1 MKKIFPMLILAG
13 MLPILSACKDW
24 LDIRPE
30 SEVVLDDFWQ
40 TESDVMQVLAACY
53 QSLTETDF
61 MDRVILWGEVRS
73 DNVTSLVIDGD
84 FYRFLNFD
92 ISASNSVS
100 KWGDFYKTINF
111 CNTFLH
117 FAPDVVDKDVNFNS
131 SKLRSLSAEVLT
143 IRALAYF
150 YLVRAFKD
158 VPYTETPAIDDAQDY
173 RIPKSSEDEI
183 LDKLEE
189 DLKYALRYAR
199 DRFETQQHT
208 KGRITKNA
216 VLALLAD
223 IYLWRGKYAECI
235 EAANEVIN
243 SPELS
248 LVAGRNVLTN
258 VFHTGNSQESIF
270 ELQFDTNLRNNIVVL
285 AYYGGDGGRLGV
297 LQFPTY
303 LYSKTAT
310 SRIFDLQI
318 AGSVR
323 ESFDDIRRKDFLFPL
338 GGEMIYVFKYVG
350 SRLEDPNSEISRYY
364 FRNTSANWIFY
375 RLSEV
380 ILMKAEALIQLGE
393 SHFEEALEMI
403 NITYLRSNFQEEQ
416 TPLAIENYASR
427 GDLESL
433 LMRERQRELM
443 FEGKR
448 WFDLVRKAKRENDP
462 LPLLMT
468 IAQKLPSLSINRYNN
483 MDALYLPIHIDE
495 LRNNK
500 ELEQNPFYKL
510 SDDSINW

>member
-1 MKKIFPMLILAG
+1 MKKIFPILILAG
-13 MLPILSACKDW
+13 ILSVLSACKDW

-53 QSLTETDF
+53 QSLTEDDF

-73 DNVTSLVIDGD
+73 DNITAFSGLDD
-84 FYRFLNFD
+84 FFRFMSFD
-92 ISASNSVS
+92 INASNSVAR
-100 KWGDFYKTINF
+100 WGAFYKTINY

-117 FAPDVVDKDVNFNS
+117 FAPDVLDHDVNFNE

-150 YLVRAFKD
+150 YLVRAFKE
-158 VPYTETPAIDDAQDY
+158 VPYTETPAIDDAQEY

-199 DRFETQQHT
+199 ERFETQQHS

-223 IYLWRGKYAECI
+223 IYLWRGKYTECI

-258 VFHTGNSQESIF
+258 VFHTGNSNEAIF
-270 ELQFDTNLRNNIVVL
+270 ELQFDTNLRNNDVVL
-285 AYYGGDGGRLGV
+285 NYYGGDGDKLGV
-297 LQFPTY
+297 FRFPTY

-318 AGSVR
+318 TGSIR
-323 ESFDDIRRKDFLFPL
+323 ES
-338 GGEMIYVFKYVG
+338 Y
-350 SRLEDPNSEISRYY
+350 
-364 FRNTSANWIFY
+364 
-375 RLSEV
+375 
-380 ILMKAEALIQLGE
+380 
-393 SHFEEALEMI
+393 
-403 NITYLRSNFQEEQ
+403 
-416 TPLAIENYASR
+416 
-427 GDLESL
+427 
-433 LMRERQRELM
+433 
-443 FEGKR
+443 
-448 WFDLVRKAKRENDP
+448 
-462 LPLLMT
+462 
-468 IAQKLPSLSINRYNN
+468 
-483 MDALYLPIHIDE
+483 
-495 LRNNK
+495 
-500 ELEQNPFYKL
+500 
-510 SDDSINW
+510 